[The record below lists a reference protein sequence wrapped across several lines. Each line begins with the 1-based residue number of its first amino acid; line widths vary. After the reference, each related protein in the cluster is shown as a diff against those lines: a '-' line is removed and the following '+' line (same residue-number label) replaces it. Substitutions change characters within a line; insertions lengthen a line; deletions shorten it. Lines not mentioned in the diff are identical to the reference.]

1 MNISD
6 LPADY
11 VRSVLNY
18 DPATGLLTWTKCVAK
33 AVHVGDVAGSA
44 DDKGYILVGL
54 RRRLY
59 KAHRLIWLHMT
70 GAWPEG
76 MIDHLNGVK
85 NDNRFA
91 NLRVVLA
98 DGNSQNV
105 RRPNKRNKSGF
116 IGVIAHQGRWRAS
129 ITINS
134 KTRRIGDYNTPE
146 EAHEAYLA
154 AKRAFHPACTI

>member
-6 LPADY
+6 LTADY

-18 DPATGLLTWTKCVAK
+18 DPITGLLTWAKCVAK
-33 AVHVGDVAGSA
+33 AVHIGDVAGSPDA
-44 DDKGYILVGL
+44 KGYILIGL
-54 RRRLY
+54 RCRIY
-59 KAHRLIWLHMT
+59 KAHRLIWLHVT
-70 GAWPEG
+70 GEWPAG

-85 NDNRFA
+85 NDNSFV

-116 IGVIAHQGRWRAS
+116 IGVIAYQGRWRAS
-129 ITINS
+129 IT
-134 KTRRIGDYNTPE
+134 
-146 EAHEAYLA
+146 
-154 AKRAFHPACTI
+154 